1 MDTGLKPSDTSLGLT
16 EADLPALFQ
25 SANES
30 SIRGQRRF
38 LFATRIRLIMLIV
51 AGGSGAVGIGELSRW
66 VGFVAAIAF
75 SVALVAEVFILIL
88 RPERVWHEGRSAAES
103 AKTLAWRY
111 AVGGKPF
118 AIQGSDRDA
127 DQLLLARLREMLR
140 DLKDLDLAAALGA
153 REQITKPMRELRA
166 KSIEDRKSAYNIGR
180 IEDQRI
186 WYAKGSSR
194 DERLARMWM
203 TSMIAVEMSGVVLG
217 LLRAT
222 GILDVDLLGLAATI
236 AIAMAAWM
244 QAKQHQAQARAYFV
258 AAQELA
264 AIHSEMRAETNEEEW
279 ASFVDQAE
287 EAISREHVLWRAS
300 RST

>member
-1 MDTGLKPSDTSLGLT
+1 LDTGLKDTDAARGLV
-16 EADLPALFQ
+16 EASLPALFQ
-25 SANES
+25 SANQS
-30 SIRGQRRF
+30 SLKGQRRF
-38 LFATRIRLIMLIV
+38 LIATRLRLIMLIV
-51 AGGSGAVGIGELSRW
+51 AGGSGAAGVGGRW
-66 VGFVAAIAF
+66 IGFVAAVAF
-75 SVALVAEVFILIL
+75 SVALVAEVSILIL

-111 AVGGKPF
+111 AVGGEPF
-118 AIQGSDRDA
+118 SLQQASDREI
-127 DQLLLARLREMLR
+127 DQLFLARLREVLR
-140 DLKDLDLAAALGA
+140 DLRDLDLAAALGGA
-153 REQITKPMRELRA
+153 EQITQPMRELRA
-166 KSIEDRKSAYNIGR
+166 KTLEERKGAYKAGR
-180 IEDQRI
+180 IEDQRV

-194 DERLARMWM
+194 DDRLARIWM
-203 TSMIAVEMSGVVLG
+203 TSMIAVEMAGVVLG

-222 GILDVDLLGLAATI
+222 DILDVDLLGLAATV

-264 AIHSEMRAETNEEEW
+264 AIHSEMQSETNETSW

-300 RST
+300 RSS